1 MDLSTRMSRLGTE
14 TAFEVLAR
22 AKALEAGGRSIIHL
36 EIGEPDFET
45 PGNIVEAAKTAL
57 DEGFT
62 HYGPSAGLPEFREII
77 AADDRKVRNSD
88 CRPDEVVVTPG
99 AKPIM
104 FFAIMALINQGD
116 EVVFPN
122 PGFPIYESL
131 INFVN
136 GRPVP
141 LMLREENE
149 FGFDM
154 DEVERLVSS
163 RTKLFIISSPQNPSG
178 SVIPRSQLERIA
190 ELAVEYDFFVLTD
203 EVYREIIYDG
213 DHFSIAQVPGMRERT
228 IILDGFSKT
237 YAMTGW
243 RLGYGIMPEWLATE
257 VAKLQTNS
265 NSCTASFI
273 QRAGMEALTGPQDQV
288 REMREEFLRR
298 RDVIVDG
305 LNAIEGFRCLKPQGA
320 FYVFPSIKDLPLNS
334 RELETFLLSEAG
346 VATLSGTSFGSFG
359 QGYLRLSYANS
370 IDNIKEALRR
380 IEAAVAKL

>member
-1 MDLSTRMSRLGTE
+1 
-14 TAFEVLAR
+14 
-22 AKALEAGGRSIIHL
+22 
-36 EIGEPDFET
+36 
-45 PGNIVEAAKTAL
+45 
-57 DEGFT
+57 
-62 HYGPSAGLPEFREII
+62 
-77 AADDRKVRNSD
+77 
-88 CRPDEVVVTPG
+88 
-99 AKPIM
+99 
-104 FFAIMALINQGD
+104 
-116 EVVFPN
+116 
-122 PGFPIYESL
+122 
-131 INFVN
+131 
-136 GRPVP
+136 
-141 LMLREENE
+141 
-149 FGFDM
+149 M
-154 DEVERLVSS
+154 DEVERLVSPK
-163 RTKLFIISSPQNPSG
+163 TQLFIISSPQNPTG

-273 QRAGMEALTGPQDQV
+273 QRAGMEALTGPQSPV
-288 REMREEFLRR
+288 LEMRAEFLRR
-298 RDVIVDG
+298 RDIIVDG
-305 LNAIEGFRCLKPQGA
+305 LNAIDGFSCLKPQGA
-320 FYVFPSIKDLPLNS
+320 FYVFPSIKELPLNS

-370 IDNIKEALRR
+370 IENIKEALRR

>member
-1 MDLSTRMSRLGTE
+1 
-14 TAFEVLAR
+14 
-22 AKALEAGGRSIIHL
+22 
-36 EIGEPDFET
+36 
-45 PGNIVEAAKTAL
+45 
-57 DEGFT
+57 
-62 HYGPSAGLPEFREII
+62 
-77 AADDRKVRNSD
+77 
-88 CRPDEVVVTPG
+88 
-99 AKPIM
+99 
-104 FFAIMALINQGD
+104 
-116 EVVFPN
+116 
-122 PGFPIYESL
+122 
-131 INFVN
+131 
-136 GRPVP
+136 
-141 LMLREENE
+141 
-149 FGFDM
+149 
-154 DEVERLVSS
+154 
-163 RTKLFIISSPQNPSG
+163 
-178 SVIPRSQLERIA
+178 
-190 ELAVEYDFFVLTD
+190 VLTD

-288 REMREEFLRR
+288 QEMREEFLRR
-298 RDVIVDG
+298 REVIVDG
-305 LNAIEGFRCLKPQGA
+305 LNEIDGFKCLKPQGA

-370 IDNIKEALRR
+370 IDNIREALRR
-380 IEAAVAKL
+380 IQAAVARL